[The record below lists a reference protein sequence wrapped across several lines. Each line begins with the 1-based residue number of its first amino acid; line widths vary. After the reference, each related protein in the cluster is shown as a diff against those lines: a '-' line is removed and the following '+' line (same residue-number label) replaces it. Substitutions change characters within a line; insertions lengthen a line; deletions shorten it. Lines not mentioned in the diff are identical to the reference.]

1 MRSGVRAL
9 PVLVLCGVA
18 LTACGPSSGTEPAAE
33 GGPSATAPSAD
44 DAPVGRLER
53 REFQMSYRLDGVTV
67 DSDRVLLDV
76 RDGLELTPADG
87 VVDGAMV
94 TDGTVVGTTRVEQSR
109 AAALEQ
115 GAQQSSMDRA
125 TLVALRAFEGDVVA
139 HATGPVDLTSSPPSV
154 VASGIDVTAPL
165 TPLQSLR
172 YASTTF
178 DGIATVETVV
188 GQRRVAC
195 TSVWVAPTADADGNG
210 RMLHCRLPARAETTA
225 GLRAQI
231 SLTSEVVPDALVVPL
246 LFLDYDELADGYVL
260 HVQQDDE
267 VVTYPVVAGPTDGVV
282 RVVQTDAPVGSV
294 LVAP

>member
-1 MRSGVRAL
+1 MRTAL
-9 PVLVLCGVA
+9 RGALAAALCVVLLA
-18 LTACGPSSGTEPAAE
+18 ACGPSATEPVVE
-33 GGPSATAPSAD
+33 GGPSATTRSATD
-44 DAPVGRLER
+44 DPVGRLER
-53 REFQMSYRLDGVTV
+53 RDFQMSYRLDGVTA

-87 VVDGAMV
+87 VVDGVMV
-94 TDGTVVGTTRVEQSR
+94 TDGAVIGTTRVEQSR

-115 GAQQSSMDRA
+115 GAQQSSMDGA
-125 TLVALRAFEGDVVA
+125 TLAALRAFEGEVVA
-139 HATGPVDLTSSPPSV
+139 RATGPLDLAGSPPSI
-154 VASGIDVTAPL
+154 VAPGIDVTAPL

-178 DGIATVETVV
+178 DGVATVETVV
-188 GQRRVAC
+188 GRRQVPC
-195 TSVWVAPTADADGNG
+195 TSVWVAPTAGADGNG
-210 RMLHCRLPARAETTA
+210 RTLHCRLPARAETTA

-231 SLTSEVVPDALVVPL
+231 ALTSEVVPDALVVPL
-246 LFLDYDELADGYVL
+246 LFLDYDEATDGYVV
-260 HVQQDDE
+260 HVQQDDD